1 MQSEAMSD
9 GLAPPA
15 LRWWFPRVP
24 ADRLAML
31 RVLVGLYGVVYLAI
45 RLRHLMSFA
54 NQNAVRFRPIGIL
67 AWMEQPFDATLY
79 RVLVVA
85 TFATSILFF
94 VGWAYRVTAP
104 TFGVLLLIVLTYS
117 NCWGGI
123 LHSDN
128 LWLIHVL
135 VLACA
140 PAAAT
145 LSLDARGSEGTPSPH
160 FKYGWAIRLMCWVC
174 VATYFL
180 AGLAKLKNGGLGF
193 IEGESLRNY
202 VAFDNV
208 RKIELGSLHS
218 PLASFLLPYA
228 VVFQALAVF
237 SLALELGA
245 PLVMLQA
252 KVAKVWAILMWGFH
266 VGVLALMAILF
277 PYPVAFIAFAPFFRT
292 ERLALWVRRVVFRSP
307 ERATPAPTV
316 G

>member
-1 MQSEAMSD
+1 MNE
-9 GLAPPA
+9 GVAPA
-15 LRWWFPRVP
+15 GLRWWFPSVP
-24 ADRLAML
+24 ADRLSML
-31 RVLVGLYGVVYLAI
+31 RLLVGLYSVIYLAI

-54 NQNAVRFRPIGIL
+54 NYQAVQFQPVGPL
-67 AWMEQPFDATLY
+67 AWMKAPFDPTLF
-79 RVLVVA
+79 RILVVL
-85 TFATSILFF
+85 TFATSIAFF

-104 TFGVLLLIVLTYS
+104 IFGVLLLVVLTYA

-123 LHSDN
+123 LHSEN

-135 VLACA
+135 ILACA

-145 LSLDARGSEGTPSPH
+145 LSLDARSREPAPSPH

-202 VAFDNV
+202 VALDSV

-218 PLASFLLPYA
+218 PISSLLLPYA
-228 VVFQALAVF
+228 SVFQGLAMF
-237 SLALELGA
+237 SLVLELGA
-245 PLVMLQA
+245 PLVMLQE
-252 KVAKVWAILMWGFH
+252 KVAKVWAFLMWGFH
-266 VGVLALMAILF
+266 LGVLALMAILF
-277 PYPVAFIAFAPFFRT
+277 SYPVAFIAFAPFFRT
-292 ERLALWVRRVVFRSP
+292 ERLAAWVRRVILRVP
-307 ERATPAPTV
+307 NPTAPAPSP